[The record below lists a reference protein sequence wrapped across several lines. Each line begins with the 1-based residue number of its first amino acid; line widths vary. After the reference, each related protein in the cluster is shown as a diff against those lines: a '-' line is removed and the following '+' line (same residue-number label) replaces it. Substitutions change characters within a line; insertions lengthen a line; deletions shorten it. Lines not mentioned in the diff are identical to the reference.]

1 MSSDNGSNFVV
12 IAAEDG
18 EPSQETLYVL
28 QNRDLMQQIARSL
41 VTHHRGQGYQP
52 SNEEMNEILDC

>member
-1 MSSDNGSNFVV
+1 MSSDNDSDFVV

-28 QNRDLMQQIARSL
+28 QNRDLMQRIARSL
-41 VTHHRGQGYQP
+41 VTHHRGQDYQP
-52 SNEEMNEILDC
+52 SNEEINEIEV

>member
-1 MSSDNGSNFVV
+1 MSSDNDSDFVM

-41 VTHHRGQGYQP
+41 ATHHQGQGYQP
-52 SNEEMNEILDC
+52 SNEEMNKILGC